1 MLKSSL
7 KFNEAFEDSV
17 RKVYARVTIG
27 EKSFTESDI
36 FTIDFESGSVN
47 GPGYQIGSVFS
58 DLVKIKFDK
67 VIRDLKELDKV
78 IVEIGIER
86 EQLNVSERPSFNP
99 KVNMMR
105 IGRGKLNKI
114 FYDNPIEF
122 VRLGEFYIS
131 ERADVN
137 ENDNTTTITCMD
149 AIIYFEQQYNP
160 SLKFPAD
167 IFDVSVD
174 IANQIGIPINVQSF
188 SSLPKKS
195 IETPESMT
203 TRQLIGYI
211 AQFSCGF
218 IKVSKYGVLELK
230 TPKSTEKI
238 IDSSSYY
245 QKGLSKNDL
254 KYRIDGILSRNQ
266 TNSDEITSG
275 KTNGSQLVIDNP
287 FIDQKDLD
295 YIFEIVK
302 DVEYYPFNLQWY
314 GIPSIEAGD
323 WLIVKDI
330 EDNQYR
336 VPNLSY
342 KLHYNGG
349 LKATSS
355 AETQSQSSE
364 LKIFEGPLNREITRL
379 NKEINNTKENAITK
393 ESIIEKI
400 NTSEETIDGK
410 PLQISGNKITINNYT
425 KIEDGSIKN
434 EAINSIDAKKIT
446 GNSSGKTLELDFDK
460 EQIKGIKDDN
470 SYFSLSKGD
479 IVLKN
484 FSDVYQ
490 TIDYSV
496 LKNIEDADV
505 NSIKKAIHDSKVSV
519 FDTTNHKNKLGL
531 VSNHEFYIPDLFMND
546 ASEISQTQ
554 ILMSLLVMVK
564 ELNIEINKL
573 KEEQN
578 NGI

>member
-86 EQLNVSERPSFNP
+86 EQINVSERPSFNS
-99 KVNMMR
+99 KVNMLR
-105 IGRGKLNKI
+105 VGRGKLNKI

-149 AIIYFEQQYNP
+149 AIIYFEQQYKP
-160 SLKFPAD
+160 AIKFPAD
-167 IFDVSVD
+167 IFDISVD
-174 IANQIGIPINVQSF
+174 IADQIGIQINAQSF
-188 SSLPKKS
+188 SYLPKKS
-195 IETPESMT
+195 IKMPEPMT
-203 TRQLIGYI
+203 ARQLIGYI
-211 AQFSCGF
+211 AQFACGF

-238 IDSSSYY
+238 IDSSLYY

-254 KYRIDGILSRNQ
+254 KYRIDGILNRNQ
-266 TNSDEITSG
+266 LTSKEITSG
-275 KTNGSQLVIDNP
+275 KTNGSQLVIENP
-287 FIDQKDLD
+287 FIEQPDLD
-295 YIFEIVK
+295 KLFNLVK
-302 DVEYYPFNLQWY
+302 NVEYYPFTLQWY
-314 GIPSIEAGD
+314 GLPSIEAGD
-323 WLIVKDI
+323 WLIV
-330 EDNQYR
+330 EDVENNQYR

-355 AETQSQSSE
+355 AETQSQSTE
-364 LKIFEGPLNREITRL
+364 LNIFESPLNREMVRL
-379 NKEINNTKENAITK
+379 NKEVIANKEQSITK
-393 ESIIEKI
+393 EDVIEKI
-400 NTSEETIDGK
+400 NLSEEGLDGK
-410 PLQISGNKITINNYT
+410 PLQISGNKIMINNYT
-425 KIEDGSIKN
+425 KIEDGSVKD
-434 EAINSIDAKKIT
+434 EAIESVNISKVF
-446 GNSSGKTLELDFDK
+446 GKTNSDNLTIDLENGVI
-460 EQIKGIKDDN
+460 E
-470 SYFSLSKGD
+470 SKKSEISSVRLEDGD
-479 IVLKN
+479 ILLN
-484 FSDVYQ
+484 
-490 TIDYSV
+490 
-496 LKNIEDADV
+496 NIADIILRVSSEDLNKVDIPNV
-505 NSIKKAIHDSKVSV
+505 EVIKKAIMSTDVNSLNVDNKI
-519 FDTTNHKNKLGL
+519 NKLGIFNNDNQN
-531 VSNHEFYIPDLFMND
+531 VNSLFLNENGD
-546 ASEISQTQ
+546 ISQTQ
-554 ILMSLLVMVK
+554 LIMSLFIVIKDILKK
-564 ELNIEINKL
+564 EVELID
-573 KEEQN
+573 
-578 NGI
+578 GI

>member
-86 EQLNVSERPSFNP
+86 EQINVSERPSFNS
-99 KVNMMR
+99 KVNMLR
-105 IGRGKLNKI
+105 VGRGKLNKI

-149 AIIYFEQQYNP
+149 AIIYFEQQYKP

-211 AQFSCGF
+211 AQFACGF

-230 TPKSTEKI
+230 APRSTEKI

-266 TNSDEITSG
+266 TTSEEITSG

-287 FIDQKDLD
+287 FINRKDLD

-302 DVEYYPFNLQWY
+302 GIEYYPFNLQWY

-364 LKIFEGPLNREITRL
+364 LNIFEGPLNRVISRL

-410 PLQISGNKITINNYT
+410 PLQISGEKIAINFNT
-425 KIEDGSIKN
+425 KIED
-434 EAINSIDAKKIT
+434 NSIESSALKNLDARKIT
-446 GNSSGKTLELDFDK
+446 GKTNGDVLDIDYDSQK
-460 EQIKGIKDDN
+460 IKSIKFVD
-470 SYFSLSKGD
+470 SEIEIETGD
-479 IVLKN
+479 IKLKN
-484 FSDVYQ
+484 DSDITQKININATTHYENADLEIVKEAIKR
-490 TIDYSV
+490 TDIATFRF
-496 LKNIEDADV
+496 KN
-505 NSIKKAIHDSKVSV
+505 SKKD
-519 FDTTNHKNKLGL
+519 KLGL
-531 VSNHEFYIPDLFMND
+531 LDSIGYQVDDLFLTDNN
-546 ASEISQTQ
+546 EISLNQVV
-554 ILMSLLVMVK
+554 ISLLVVVK
-564 ELNIEINKL
+564 DLNNQIEIL
-573 KEEQN
+573 K
-578 NGI
+578 GDK

>member
-86 EQLNVSERPSFNP
+86 EQINVSERPSFNS
-99 KVNMMR
+99 KVNMLR
-105 IGRGKLNKI
+105 VGRGKLNKI

-149 AIIYFEQQYNP
+149 AIIYFEQQYKP

-174 IANQIGIPINVQSF
+174 IANQIGVQINAQSF
-188 SSLPKKS
+188 SHLPKKS
-195 IETPESMT
+195 IKMPEPMT
-203 TRQLIGYI
+203 ARQLIGYI
-211 AQFSCGF
+211 AQFACGF
-218 IKVSKYGVLELK
+218 IKISKYGVLELK
-230 TPKSTEKI
+230 TPKSTEKV
-238 IDSSSYY
+238 IDSSLYY

-266 TNSDEITSG
+266 TTSEEITSG

-287 FIDQKDLD
+287 FINQKDLD

-302 DVEYYPFNLQWY
+302 GIEYYPFNLQWY

-364 LKIFEGPLNREITRL
+364 LNIFEGPLNREITRL

-410 PLQISGNKITINNYT
+410 PLQISGEKIAINFNT
-425 KIEDGSIKN
+425 KIED
-434 EAINSIDAKKIT
+434 NSIESSALKNLDARKIT
-446 GNSSGKTLELDFDK
+446 GKTGGRKLILDFDN
-460 EQIKGIKDDN
+460 EEISSIKSEN
-470 SYFSLSKGD
+470 SKVTLTKGD
-479 IVLKN
+479 IKLENNSDLYQHIN
-484 FSDVYQ
+484 FNDISNVRP
-490 TIDYSV
+490 IDQDII
-496 LKNIEDADV
+496 L
-505 NSIKKAIHDSKVSV
+505 KAIESTVVSMFSV
-519 FDTTNHKNKLGL
+519 EETDDKLGL
-531 VSNHEFYIPDLFMND
+531 IIDSD
-546 ASEISQTQ
+546 
-554 ILMSLLVMVK
+554 
-564 ELNIEINKL
+564 
-573 KEEQN
+573 
-578 NGI
+578 